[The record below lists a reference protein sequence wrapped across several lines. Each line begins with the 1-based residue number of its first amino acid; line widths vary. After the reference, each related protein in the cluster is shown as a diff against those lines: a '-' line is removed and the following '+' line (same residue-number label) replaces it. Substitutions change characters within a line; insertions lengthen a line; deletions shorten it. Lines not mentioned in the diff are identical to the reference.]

1 MRKFLFVSGVLA
13 CMLAFGTMA
22 AHAQQVTLDNAVRNT
37 AWGLANGMES
47 GSRVAVLAI
56 QADSARMSD
65 YLIGEM
71 IVALTGL
78 QAVQG
83 FTVMPRSQM
92 NQLLGGLP
100 VRTSDLID
108 NAMAQR
114 IGRVLDVQFV
124 VTGSFESIAGFF
136 RFRVQAVEVETANV
150 TGIQTADVQNDT
162 LVAYFMGTGTQ
173 GQAGQAGQ
181 TRPAAPPRR
190 PATIGRANWFSGG
203 IGGSA
208 GSIGGFNINAQYQ
221 RDINEIFS
229 LGAAAFLNLH
239 RDIDFGIAFSTR
251 LFPGGSPFYFG
262 LDAGFG
268 ALSYWRWES
277 WGSWGSDYFLDWNI
291 GVLITPSIGLR
302 LGGQAAGFFWSP
314 FISVPIVIGTG
325 GGHARF
331 QPGVALGGA
340 W

>member
-1 MRKFLFVSGVLA
+1 MKKNLFAMGVLA

-100 VRTSDLID
+100 VRTSDLVD

-150 TGIQTADVQNDT
+150 MGIQTADVQNDT

-190 PATIGRANWFSGG
+190 QAIAWDERVNWFSGG
-203 IGGSA
+203 IGLAA
-208 GSIGGFNINAQYQ
+208 GFITGFNLNMHYA
-221 RDINEIFS
+221 RDISDIFS
-229 LGAAAFLNLH
+229 LGVAAFLNLH
-239 RDIDFGIAFSTR
+239 GLGADLGMAFSTR

-262 LDAGFG
+262 LDLGFAGWV
-268 ALSYWRWES
+268 SP
-277 WGSWGSDYFLDWNI
+277 WGFSLYIQVN
-291 GVLITPSIGLR
+291 PSIGLR
-302 LGGQAAGFFWSP
+302 LGGETTGFFWSP
-314 FISVPIVIGTG
+314 FISVPLILFGEDISI
-325 GGHARF
+325 RF
-331 QPGVALGGA
+331 LPGVAFGRA